1 MLSHLPGAMNQYY
14 VYSVNKMRT
23 RNFKKTRKPHK
34 MIFVVCEGD
43 TEQAYVE
50 MLKRYY
56 RLPITVKTKVSGNR
70 INSKLLNQYIA
81 ELGLDK
87 EYECIVFLMYDGD
100 VKAVVDRLNSLKGTL
115 ILSTPCIEYW
125 FLIHSLNHV
134 GYIESKEVVRKLIAS
149 NSVWAGYT
157 KGRLTENQVTHLVKN
172 RIIACE
178 RGRKLM
184 WPYNPSSNLH
194 MFIDTLER
202 EKNS

>member
-1 MLSHLPGAMNQYY
+1 
-14 VYSVNKMRT
+14 
-23 RNFKKTRKPHK
+23 

-125 FLIHSLNHV
+125 FLIHSLNHK
-134 GYIESKEVVRKLIAS
+134 SC
-149 NSVWAGYT
+149 
-157 KGRLTENQVTHLVKN
+157 RLY
-172 RIIACE
+172 RIE
-178 RGRKLM
+178 RGCQKAYRV
-184 WPYNPSSNLH
+184 
-194 MFIDTLER
+194 R
-202 EKNS
+202 